1 MCTNMREKI
10 PWAKP
15 SLWGNEKDYVLD
27 AVSSTWI
34 SGGQY
39 VDKLETE
46 FARING
52 SKYAVTTSN
61 GTTALSLALI
71 SLGIKAGDEVIVP
84 GFCFVAAGNTV
95 IQLGAKAI
103 YADVDGET
111 WNINPVE
118 IEKKITNKTK
128 AILVVHNYG
137 NICDMEPIV
146 KIAKKNNI
154 YLIEDVAE
162 APFTKYKGKSAGT
175 FGDLG
180 CFSFQATKTIT
191 TGEGGAVIT
200 DNPELEKKMRKIR
213 SHGLSARGRYW
224 HDEIGYNFR
233 LTNVQ
238 AAIGVAQLEKLDII
252 LKNKKRIYDLY
263 KKNLSGIDGI
273 AFQKIT
279 HGSEPIIWAV
289 AVKINQEKF
298 RVSRDEMIDK
308 LLEKNIETRPGFY
321 PFHAMPLY
329 NTDVLPM
336 ADEISKNIISLPSFA
351 ALKDEEIEYI
361 CNSLKSMIR

>member
-1 MCTNMREKI
+1 MLKNKTEEFEKI
-10 PWAKP
+10 EEKLGESQETEKKP
-15 SLWGNEKDYVLD
+15 SWIKMKPKEVEELVVKLAREGNSPAKIGLILRDKHGIPKVKLLGRKVEKILK
-27 AVSSTWI
+27 STNVKYI
-34 SGGQY
+34 
-39 VDKLETE
+39 TE
-46 FARING
+46 
-52 SKYAVTTSN
+52 K
-61 GTTALSLALI
+61 
-71 SLGIKAGDEVIVP
+71 
-84 GFCFVAAGNTV
+84 
-95 IQLGAKAI
+95 
-103 YADVDGET
+103 
-111 WNINPVE
+111 VE

-252 LKNKKRIYDLY
+252 LQNKKRIYDLY

-361 CNSLKSMIR
+361 CSSLKSFMK